1 VNRQFAAALLATVC
15 ASPLPTLA
23 DSFRCGNYLVTEGMT
38 AAAIE
43 ERCGKPQRVEHV
55 EEPIRAR
62 RANGS
67 SYRVGTAVH
76 EFWTYERAP
85 GQFPAR
91 VRIEDG
97 KAKKIELITER

>member
-1 VNRQFAAALLATVC
+1 VLLATVC

-23 DSFRCGNYLVTEGMT
+23 DSFRCGNHLVTEGMT

-43 ERCGKPQRVEHV
+43 KRCGKPQRVERV
-55 EEPIRAR
+55 EEPIFVR
-62 RANGS
+62 RANGT
-67 SYRVGTAVH
+67 SYRVGTAAH
-76 EFWTYERAP
+76 EFWAYERAP

-91 VRIEDG
+91 VRLEDG